1 MKSEKLRL
9 YTIELT
15 LVIFLLLAMIFNNI
29 FTRPIIA
36 IILLVYML
44 ISIKLIKTDKK
55 DPLAKSGQIIILLS
69 AFGIIYIAVLYIIG
83 IFAGFYN
90 ATVRLSM
97 WSIGNYII
105 PYTVIIISSELIRK
119 TILLKEDKKSR
130 IIILIATVMLDVILY
145 SNIYNLSTTKDYFSL
160 ITFIIFSSIA
170 NNFLYNYI
178 IINFRSM
185 ESIIV
190 YRLITI
196 LYIYI
201 IPITPNIDMLFDSV
215 IRIIVPYIIY
225 IILQSLYK
233 GNKHL
238 ITTKRKMMETI
249 LSTLLC
255 MFVAL
260 VIMLVSCKFKWGV
273 LVIGSGS
280 MTGTINKGDIVIYER
295 YEEQDEIKT
304 GDIIVFKSEDKQII
318 HRVVDQKALEDEV
331 RYYTKGD
338 ANMQE
343 DEGYRKREDIVGKV
357 KGRIPVIGRFT
368 LWLNDI
374 I

>member
-1 MKSEKLRL
+1 MKSEKLKL

-29 FTRPIIA
+29 FTRQIIA

-44 ISIKLIKTDKK
+44 ISIKLIKTYKK
-55 DPLAKSGQIIILLS
+55 EPITKSGQIIILLS
-69 AFGIIYIAVLYIIG
+69 AFGIIYIAALYIIG
-83 IFAGFYN
+83 IFVGFYN

-97 WSIGNYII
+97 WSIVNYII
-105 PYTVIIISSELIRK
+105 PYTVIIISSEIIRK
-119 TILLKEDKKSR
+119 TILLKENKKSK
-130 IIILIATVMLDVILY
+130 IIILIAMVMLDVILY
-145 SNIYNLSTTKDYFSL
+145 SNIYNLNTTKDYFSL

-170 NNFLYNYI
+170 NNLLYNYI
-178 IINFRSM
+178 IINYRNM
-185 ESIIV
+185 KSIIM

-196 LYIYI
+196 LYVYI
-201 IPITPNIDMLFDSV
+201 IPIIPNTEMLFDSV

-225 IILQSLYK
+225 IILQSLY
-233 GNKHL
+233 NKDIHI
-238 ITTKRKMMETI
+238 ITTKQKIRGII
-249 LSTLLC
+249 LNTLLC
-255 MFVAL
+255 IVVTL
-260 VIMLVSCKFKWGV
+260 IIMLVSCKFKWGA

-304 GDIIVFKSEDKQII
+304 GDIIVFKSEDKKII
-318 HRVVDQKALEDEV
+318 HRVIEQKDLEDET

-343 DEGYRKREDIVGKV
+343 DQGYREKKDIIGKV
-357 KGRIPVIGRFT
+357 KGRIPVIGRLT